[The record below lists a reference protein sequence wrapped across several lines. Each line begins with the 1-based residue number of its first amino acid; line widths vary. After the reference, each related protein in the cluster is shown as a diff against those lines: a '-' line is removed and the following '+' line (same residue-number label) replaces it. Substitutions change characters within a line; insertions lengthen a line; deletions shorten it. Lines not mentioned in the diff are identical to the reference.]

1 MSELHVVFGTGPIGR
16 YTAYTLL
23 EKGLRV
29 RMVNRSGVM
38 YDKPDDVELI
48 TSDACDTA
56 QNTVITRGATSVYFC
71 VAPAYTEWAS
81 TFPSLQQAV
90 LDAAI
95 ANQTR
100 LVVVEN
106 LYGYGA
112 FQGTLREDSPSN
124 PSSRKGQVRLA
135 MQRQLES
142 AHAQGLVKVAQGRA
156 ADFFGPYDV
165 NMTNNAIVPAL
176 QGKPIYLLGR
186 LDQLHTFSYVKDFGR
201 LMATL
206 GTNEAALGQVWFA
219 PIAPA
224 ITQATFVQ
232 LLSQVIEK
240 PVKSVALNRGLALIL
255 GLFNKNVTEL
265 REMLYQFNAPFVVDT
280 HKAQAA
286 FGLVPTPTDV
296 AIRETVA
303 WCQRTRI

>member
-38 YDKPDDVELI
+38 HDKPDDVELI

-81 TFPSLQQAV
+81 TFSSLQQAV

-135 MQRQLES
+135 MQRQLGCILLITS
-142 AHAQGLVKVAQGRA
+142 IYKRRQGILGKHHYQHGLRQKISQSHLQVKI
-156 ADFFGPYDV
+156 
-165 NMTNNAIVPAL
+165 ML
-176 QGKPIYLLGR
+176 
-186 LDQLHTFSYVKDFGR
+186 
-201 LMATL
+201 
-206 GTNEAALGQVWFA
+206 
-219 PIAPA
+219 
-224 ITQATFVQ
+224 
-232 LLSQVIEK
+232 
-240 PVKSVALNRGLALIL
+240 LIL
-255 GLFNKNVTEL
+255 
-265 REMLYQFNAPFVVDT
+265 P
-280 HKAQAA
+280 
-286 FGLVPTPTDV
+286 
-296 AIRETVA
+296 
-303 WCQRTRI
+303 